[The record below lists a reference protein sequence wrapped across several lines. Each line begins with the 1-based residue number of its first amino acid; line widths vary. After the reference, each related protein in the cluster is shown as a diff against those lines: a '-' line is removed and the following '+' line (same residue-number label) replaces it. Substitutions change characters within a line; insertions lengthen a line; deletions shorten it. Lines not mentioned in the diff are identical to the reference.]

1 MRLREKERT
10 AWRSRKGS
18 ALALVVMVL
27 FVISAFSAIVMM
39 LFRSNLDLTM
49 RQNRNT
55 EAYYLAYSGAELA
68 YAALAADNNDLFNR
82 LKAGSISSR
91 SQTINA
97 DNGTVYVVATRVETG
112 TTYYGNYP
120 HWIMITATGTVTN
133 GGLSRTRIL
142 LIDSDD
148 PRNMVWK

>member
-10 AWRSRKGS
+10 ARRSRKGS

>member
-97 DNGTVYVVATRVETG
+97 DNGTVNVVATRVETG